1 MKKSLH
7 AIMGCIIGL
16 HYPTI
21 LWYTSEEYVQL
32 LSRFL
37 GSCKN
42 LFIYLLLIP
51 YIMIKFMNI
60 TVLMIKKRTNST
72 IKEAFKIIVAMI
84 IFILLM
90 IRPLELSSNYR
101 FQLISTLLSHVDSV
115 IGQYTYEVMMFATML
130 YGIIFSIIPDNKYS
144 NTSPFH
150 SIIVI
155 LLISMSMWLIGS
167 TINLLRILVV
177 LFPLF
182 LLCTILHIMVDLSS
196 SEGAMILYPLYRK
209 VLLKDFLKGRKRIL
223 KLADDIGKY
232 LCLFTSAIFIVLF
245 IMNLS
250 DLYTINLGHVY
261 SLLLSYFIT
270 ACIPLPLLLLAK
282 THKKRYTVKPI
293 RCNSCG
299 RIIPP
304 KSSTCPYCGEKV

>member
-1 MKKSLH
+1 
-7 AIMGCIIGL
+7 
-16 HYPTI
+16 
-21 LWYTSEEYVQL
+21 
-32 LSRFL
+32 
-37 GSCKN
+37 
-42 LFIYLLLIP
+42 
-51 YIMIKFMNI
+51 MIKFMNI

-84 IFILLM
+84 IFVLLM

-250 DLYTINLGHVY
+250 DLYTFY
-261 SLLLSYFIT
+261 SSFYNESI
-270 ACIPLPLLLLAK
+270 
-282 THKKRYTVKPI
+282 
-293 RCNSCG
+293 
-299 RIIPP
+299 
-304 KSSTCPYCGEKV
+304 